1 MLAIMFGIAVAV
13 AMIFAMLSFR
23 GAVYDYIS
31 ATETAVAGSSDIK
44 IATQSSSDR
53 ITTVTSDL
61 KNLDGV
67 KTVVPSLYL
76 YAELRGEYVQARG
89 LDGAQLE
96 TLQKI
101 DVARGNVS
109 QLSADDVV
117 ISEKAA
123 EHFGVKVGDKLE
135 LSLGSNERS
144 VYVGAV
150 AKNTGYFLDD
160 APYLILGN
168 IKIIS
173 GLVVPGESSL
183 CNEIYLLTESGADNE
198 QIVSAI
204 KGIETYKDMQVGL
217 SHDYKYIDEQTASLT
232 APVVLAG
239 AAVLVLA
246 VVIVAFL
253 FLMGEKDKIDYI
265 ARLKIVGAT
274 NGQIFGIFMIESAI
288 LACVGALVGSALAVG
303 VFALI
308 IRLTLKIAITNVS
321 VLYLFLAAVIGIL
334 AGMASSVVPIV
345 RSMRSTIRQSQ
356 TQVQTKS
363 KYGFVVPVLL
373 ALLATGSL
381 LVECLVESVTG
392 YFAVLSLVLLLATL
406 FFAAPY
412 VLRGASKLVAFS
424 KNPSVKTA
432 AKTLPR
438 EKRFARSSS
447 ILSVGMVVS
456 VMLFMAW
463 NITSTVF
470 DGYIKNFENFVFVSN
485 IKSTVSVDDFKVVDG
500 VEAATKMA
508 WGKSE
513 IKGDGF
519 EKTVNM
525 LGSGDIIDMV
535 NFEFITPKDEVKTSF
550 APKEAGKDY
559 TDEAVCLVDIS
570 LQKLYGLQVGDKIDI
585 GIKDVNAKAKV
596 VGILKH
602 TLFNGNYIVM
612 SFEALAKLGVDV
624 DTVLVVASGD
634 VKETVGNVKAK
645 YASQNYYV
653 VDALEAYKW
662 DKESTSAVFDL
673 VGTLAVVVGAF
684 ILIVSVFAALVGR
697 SAEERARTAML
708 SAGMSKGG
716 MLALET
722 TQHTLIALT
731 SFVLS
736 FVFSVLL
743 TISLIHALALFG
755 LYFEFVY
762 SAWVVAVVGIV
773 MALAYSVVPLVL
785 GFKRGYKLGR
795 N

>member
-612 SFEALAKLGVDV
+612 SSEALAKLGVDV